1 MNYVLTPEQ
10 MAAADKSAAYDL
22 HIPGIV
28 LMENAA
34 HAVLKEIQQDFPPD
48 SRIAVIAGRGNNG
61 GDGLALAR
69 QLFLHNYSV
78 KIYLLTESDDV
89 KPSAG

>member
-10 MAAADKSAAYDL
+10 MATADKSAAYDL

-34 HAVLKEIQQDFPPD
+34 HAVLKEIRQDFPPD
-48 SRIAVIAGRGNNG
+48 SRNQPRLTATCTSSGYVTASR
-61 GDGLALAR
+61 
-69 QLFLHNYSV
+69 SV
-78 KIYLLTESDDV
+78 
-89 KPSAG
+89 